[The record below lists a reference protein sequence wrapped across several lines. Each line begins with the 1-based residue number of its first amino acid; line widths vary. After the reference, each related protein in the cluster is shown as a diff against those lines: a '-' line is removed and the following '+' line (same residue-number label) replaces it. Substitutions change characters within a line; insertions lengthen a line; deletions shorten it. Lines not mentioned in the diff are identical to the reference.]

1 MIENTREELKNVVN
15 SPRQHMVISVT
26 EAHKA
31 PQTGYTSRDKI
42 RNKADHSQ
50 EKEYSKMPLTL
61 KGYARI

>member
-15 SPRQHMVISVT
+15 SPRQHVVISVT
-26 EAHKA
+26 EAHKV

-50 EKEYSKMPLTL
+50 EKEYSKVPLTL
-61 KGYARI
+61 KGYAII